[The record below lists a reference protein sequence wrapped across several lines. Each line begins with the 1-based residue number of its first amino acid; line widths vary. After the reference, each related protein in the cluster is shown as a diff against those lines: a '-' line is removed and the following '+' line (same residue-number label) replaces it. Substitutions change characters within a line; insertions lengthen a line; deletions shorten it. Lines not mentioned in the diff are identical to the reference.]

1 MANSSLSA
9 AKTTK
14 NDEFY
19 TQYAD
24 IQKEVN
30 AYIEYDKD
38 VFRDKTV
45 LLPCDDPEQSNF
57 TKFFAQNFERYGLKR
72 LISTSYARN
81 SKKSKYGIDTYPS
94 LFEEESPIYDAD
106 KSKSHGRIFVLDR
119 TDVTGD
125 GRVDYDD
132 LTWEYLDGDGDFR
145 SDEVKRL
152 RDEADVIVTNPPF
165 SMFREFLAWIVEAD
179 KKFLVIGN
187 MNAITYKEV
196 FPLIKE
202 NKIWLGYGFSHG
214 NAYFGIPESAS
225 TEYASGVYDE
235 STKLVKFRNCCW
247 FTNLDHGR
255 RHQPL
260 SLMTM
265 ADNLKFSRHKEIRGK
280 EAYDHYDN
288 YDAIEVPYTDAI
300 PSDYTECLGV
310 PVSFLDKYCPFQY
323 KIIGAT
329 ESEGKGFSAGLWNPE
344 SGISQATI
352 KGDKVYKRLFIKKLA
367 EERESYRR
375 MIDAIVKMGI
385 APEEITYYSGIMGV
399 PISFLD
405 KYCPEQFEIIG
416 QTQGDSGKE
425 LGLKPFDRA
434 LRELNSGLRDGQL
447 YYMENGLPIKPYARV
462 LIRKL

>member
-30 AYIEYDKD
+30 AYNEYDKN

-72 LISTSYARN
+72 LISTSYARS

-106 KSKSHGRIFVLDR
+106 KSKSHGRIFILDR

-152 RDEADVIVTNPPF
+152 RDDADVIVTNPPF

-202 NKIWLGYGFSHG
+202 NKIWLGATGFTNDMVFAVPEGTDIAESDRAKAAKLGYVG
-214 NAYFGIPESAS
+214 NFTRLGNS
-225 TEYASGVYDE
+225 
-235 STKLVKFRNCCW
+235 CW

-310 PVSFLDKYCPFQY
+310 PISFLDKYCPFQY

-329 ESEGKGFSAGLWNPE
+329 ESEGKGFSAGLWNPD

-352 KGDKVYKRLFIKKLA
+352 NGNKVYKRLFIKKLNGGG
-367 EERESYRR
+367 YQR
-375 MIDAIVKMGI
+375 MIETIVKMGI
-385 APEEITYYSGIMGV
+385 ALEEITYYSGIMGV

-416 QTQGDSGKE
+416 LDRYVKDNPHYGKRFNLNGKE
-425 LGLKPFDRA
+425 T
-434 LRELNSGLRDGQL
+434 
-447 YYMENGLPIKPYARV
+447 YARV
-462 LIRKL
+462 LICNNK